1 MKTYEDIL
9 HFYKGI
15 YSSATSTE
23 KPIPNP
29 LIDAINTILPKTETS
44 GRGVSSPSPSSSLRD
59 LARIS
64 VGSVMLRTYLGKHYL
79 YEDRCLSLDEVKNL
93 TTGTKVWCNLK
104 TDKTDWC
111 IGTIYKYDETYIIT
125 DVFNGK
131 PPGGRHCKE
140 GEWKKYGKYSW
151 TIIHPKDLGIGVKLA
166 EDYLETTL
174 TKDSRPGKF
183 EVSYEGE
190 KFSVLDTNLSLDEV
204 KNLTTGTKVWC
215 NLLNT
220 DITDWCIGT
229 IFKDSRNTFI
239 VTDVFNGSYPENERY
254 HDWRKYGKFTWLV
267 KITDDLGRGVKL
279 VEVENVK
286 KYTKTEGHS
295 GVVSKTEVN
304 RDLFNRLGVQLG
316 LLNNVKVETDPSLTY
331 DKPNPGDSLTTL
343 KEVKS
348 STSDSH
354 YSLVKFGDNKF
365 CVINSKNIQ

>member
-15 YSSATSTE
+15 YSTSTTSTE
-23 KPIPNP
+23 KPVPNP
-29 LIDAINTILPKTETS
+29 LMDAINTVLPKTETT
-44 GRGVSSPSPSSSLRD
+44 PPSSSLRD

-93 TTGTKVWCNLK
+93 TIGTKVWCSLQN
-104 TDKTDWC
+104 DKTDWC
-111 IGTIYKYDETYIIT
+111 IGTIYKNVDETYIIT
-125 DVFNGK
+125 DVFNGM
-131 PPGGRHCKE
+131 PPGGWHCKE

-151 TIIHPKDLGIGVKLA
+151 AIAYPKDLGIGVKLA

-183 EVSYEGE
+183 EVSHEGE
-190 KFSVLDTNLSLDEV
+190 KYSVLDTNLSLDEV
-204 KNLTTGTKVWC
+204 KNLTIGTKVWC
-215 NLLNT
+215 NLKT

-229 IFKDSRNTFI
+229 IFKDSKNTFI
-239 VTDVFNGSYPENERY
+239 VTDVFIGSYPENGRY

-267 KITDDLGRGVKL
+267 KITNDLGRGVKL

-295 GVVSKTEVN
+295 GVLSKTEVN

-316 LLNNVKVETDPSLTY
+316 HVKVENNPSLTY
-331 DKPNPGDSLTTL
+331 DKPNTGDALTIL

-348 STSDSH
+348 STSDNY